1 MESQI
6 SLRKVKDMERNIQL
20 HNTDDEMEIDIK
32 ELFFVLLDRLWIM
45 ILAGVVLAGAAGV
58 YTKNMVTPMYESTS
72 VIYILNKDSVVSL
85 SDLQLGTQL
94 TKDYEELI
102 TSRPVVEKV
111 IDNLGLEISYGGF
124 LGRLSISNPSD
135 TRFIKITYLDED
147 PMQAKNVVDEMAKV
161 SKSRVKE
168 IMNTLEPTISEEG
181 HVATAPS
188 SPNTKKNVLM
198 AGLLG
203 AVGAAFI
210 IILIYLLNDTVRSSD
225 DLEKYLGLTTL
236 GLIPIEDDRWNKKKG
251 KKVRRRN
258 K

>member
-6 SLRKVKDMERNIQL
+6 SLRKVKDMETNIQL
-20 HNTDDEMEIDIK
+20 HNTDDEMEIDLK

-45 ILAGVVLAGAAGV
+45 ILTGVVLAGAAGV
-58 YTKNMVTPMYESTS
+58 YTKTMVTPMYESTS
-72 VIYILNKDSVVSL
+72 VIYILSKDTVVSL

-111 IDNLGLEISYGGF
+111 INNLGLDITYESF
-124 LGRLSISNPSD
+124 LGHLSISNPSD
-135 TRFIKITYLDED
+135 TRFIKITYTDED

-161 SKSRVKE
+161 SKNRVKD

-181 HVATAPS
+181 HLASNPC
-188 SPNTKKNVLM
+188 SPNTKKNVLL
-198 AGLLG
+198 AGILG
-203 AVGAAFI
+203 VVGSAFV
-210 IILIYLLNDTVRSSD
+210 IILIHLLNDTVKTSD